1 MAPAGGTQT
10 VSARAATLLAWSLG
24 AVTLALL
31 CAGLALWALNGSPVL
46 LGSNEATGGTVFRI
60 LAASTFALIAI
71 VGLHIAKHQPTNP
84 FGWLTL
90 AAVLVS
96 TLDLFSQ
103 NMGGNAHERWPAAAR
118 WIAAV
123 AYPLN
128 VSAGLVAL
136 MVLLFPNGRLPSSRW
151 QFVLWPSVFVGLL
164 QGVAR
169 VLRPGPLRV

>member
-1 MAPAGGTQT
+1 MPADSQSAGWRSVSPKIDLRVEIQLRLALRTRAEQRTMAPAGGTQT
-10 VSARAATLLAWSLG
+10 VSARAATWLAWSLS

-31 CAGLALWALNGSPVL
+31 CAGLALWGLNGFPLL
-46 LGSNEATGGTVFRI
+46 LGSNEATGGAVFRI

-71 VGLHIAKHQPTNP
+71 VGLLIAKHQPTNP

-103 NMGGNAHERWPAAAR
+103 NMGGNALEPWPAAAR

-128 VSAGLVAL
+128 VSAGLVA
-136 MVLLFPNGRLPSSRW
+136 
-151 QFVLWPSVFVGLL
+151 
-164 QGVAR
+164 
-169 VLRPGPLRV
+169 